1 MLEAARITDPI
12 AHTSALTGFLVGA
25 VIGIALI
32 AAVAFATF
40 TCGFGVALLAGMAA
54 GLGASGILALG
65 EGIGKMFSSPAGTI
79 VTGSMNVFT
88 NSLAQA
94 YATVSTV
101 ACSNH
106 PPAPVVADGSGN
118 VFVNSL
124 PAARKTDAIVC
135 GAKIDG
141 GSNNVFI
148 GGGTVRYKEVADE
161 VPPWLRTTVDWAFA
175 LAGLVGG
182 LAGLVKAAG
191 GLSKALLPCAA
202 KFIGGFIVGEAVG
215 RYVISPVIGRVM
227 GGLFGKPVDVATGRK
242 LLLAQDEIDFVVQSP
257 VPLVGA
263 RFYGSNLADESTL
276 GRGWVLPWDLR
287 LQQREGKIWY
297 RDGQGRETGFPL
309 LQPGYSAF
317 SEAEQCYL
325 ACSADGQFILY
336 TLNESYFDFGHLDTA
351 TDDIAWLRRVE
362 DRSAQWIS
370 YHRDE
375 NEHVTMIRSSGG
387 QQLRLHYHSG
397 LARLAMVECTHGGTP
412 GALVRYDYDG
422 AGQLLSVTDANGDL
436 SRQFSWADGLMA
448 SHTTALGLVS
458 SYTWAEVDGQPRVV
472 ACRSSLGEHT
482 TFRYDPA
489 GRQSWATDE
498 QGRTAHWTYDENFQ
512 IVACTD
518 LDGASYRMHYNAAGQ
533 PLVIELPGERTI
545 AFEYDQ
551 LGRIVGETDPLGRVT
566 RTAYDG
572 NSLRVSQL
580 AAADGKRWSAH
591 YDYLGRLLASSDPLG
606 RQARQEYP
614 PGLSP
619 YPVAR
624 VDARGGRSVL
634 EWNRRGLLTSYTD
647 CSGKTTH
654 YAYDADGLLAEAI
667 DPLGQRTRIER
678 LRSGEPARVTL
689 PDGSVESFSYNAAG
703 HLTERRYGSERI
715 NQWVR
720 NTRGQVLEAIDAAQ
734 RRLRYRY
741 DVQGRVIEME
751 AGTEARYRFEYDK
764 ADRLAREI
772 RPDGMERL
780 LRYDAAGSL
789 AEIEKIGAP
798 LAGQAERPRRSTVFE
813 RDKMGRLLAR
823 LTATATSRYAWDQ
836 QDRLLGGAR
845 VPTEAGAALGI
856 VASSVNFDYDEAGR
870 LVAEHGAEGTVGY
883 AFDELDKLTAL
894 DLPHGQRIDTL
905 SYGSGHVHQI
915 RSAQHII
922 SDFERD
928 DLHREVQRTQGR
940 LTQRMGY
947 DALGRRAWQAS
958 GLHAE
963 RVGQQQGR
971 LWRDYRYSP
980 AGELAEQRDNLR
992 GSIDFQYDP
1001 AGQLQRETRS
1011 AEQREE
1017 QFAWDAAGNL
1027 LDAGAGAGNG
1037 SAKSS
1042 GQVEGNRLRVW
1053 QDIRFDYDAW
1063 GNVAVKRKGA
1073 HQVQHFSF
1081 DAEDRL
1087 LKISTET
1094 LRGLVEM
1101 RFDYD
1106 ALGRRIASTEART
1119 DSGGITRVEHK
1130 RFVWQGLRMVQE
1142 VREGGVSSY
1151 VYNPDAAYT
1160 PLARIDA
1167 VIGGA
1172 MAAAAIDNARQGT
1185 RVFHF
1190 HTDLV
1195 GAPLEVTDDAG
1206 EIAWAGKYKAWG
1218 KVDAGED
1225 AALVSRIEQPLRF
1238 PGQYEDHGTGLHYNT
1253 FRYYDPDVGRY
1264 ISQDPIGLDGGANL
1278 YAYAP
1283 NPSGWMDPLGWI
1295 HETAPGYHV
1304 YELWA
1309 PGATKPYYVG
1319 ITDDLTRRAGEH
1331 RTSGRMPDGSTM
1343 KTIIRNVT
1351 YGKARGI
1358 EQANIEHHGTKTG
1371 TVGSDLTQATT
1382 YDQRGNKIAS
1392 FDHDNLTRDR
1402 TRQAY
1407 FEDHYQAEKTRLN
1420 PEVDGGGGKSSK
1432 GGAGC

>member
-1 MLEAARITDPI
+1 MFEAARITDPI
-12 AHTSALTGFLVGA
+12 SHTSALAGFLVGA
-25 VIGIALI
+25 IIGIALI

-40 TCGFGVALLAGMAA
+40 TCGFGVALLAGLAA
-54 GLGASGILALG
+54 GVGASAILSLS
-65 EGIGKMFSSPAGTI
+65 ESIGKMFSSPAGVI
-79 VTGSMNVFT
+79 ATGSMNVFA
-88 NSLAQA
+88 NSLASA

-101 ACSNH
+101 ACSMH

-118 VFVNSL
+118 VFINSL
-124 PAARKTDAIVC
+124 PAARKSDAIVC

-141 GSNNVFI
+141 GSDNVFI

-161 VPPWLRTTVDWAFA
+161 VPAWLRTTVDWAFA

-202 KFIGGFIVGEAVG
+202 KFIGGFIIGEAVG
-215 RYVISPVIGRVM
+215 RYVISPVVSRVM
-227 GGLFGKPVDVATGRK
+227 GGLFGKPVEVATGRK
-242 LLLAQDEIDFVVQSP
+242 ILLAQDEIDFVVQSP
-257 VPLVGA
+257 LPLAGA
-263 RFYGSNLADESTL
+263 RFYASNLTWEGSL

-287 LQQREGKIWY
+287 LQQRDGKIWY
-297 RDGQGRETGFPL
+297 SDGQGRETGFPL
-309 LQPGYSAF
+309 VQPGHTAF
-317 SEAEQCYL
+317 SESEQCYL
-325 ACSADGQFILY
+325 ACSADGQYILY
-336 TLNESYFDFGHLDTA
+336 TLNETYFDFGHLDLA
-351 TDDIAWLRRVE
+351 SDNIAWLRRVE

-370 YHRDE
+370 YQRDDAGRVE
-375 NEHVTMIRSSGG
+375 TIRSSGG
-387 QQLRLHYHSG
+387 QQLRLHYSA
-397 LARLAMVECTHGGTP
+397 LPARLTMVECTEGGTL
-412 GALVRYDYDG
+412 GALVRYGYDG

-436 SRQFSWADGLMA
+436 SRQFTWADGLMT

-458 SYTWAEVDGQPRVV
+458 SYTWAEVEGQPRVV
-472 ACRSSLGEHT
+472 ACRSSEGEHT
-482 TFRYDPA
+482 EFRYDVA

-498 QGRTAHWTYDENFQ
+498 LGRSAHWVYDENFQ

-518 LDGASYRMHYNAAGQ
+518 LDGGSYRMHYNAAGQ
-533 PLVIELPGERTI
+533 PLLIELPGERTI

-551 LGRIVGETDPLGRVT
+551 SGRIVAETDPLGRVT
-566 RTAYDG
+566 HTAYDG

-580 AAADGKRWSAH
+580 TTADGKRWSAH
-591 YDYLGRLLASSDPLG
+591 YDYLGRLLSSTDPLG
-606 RQARQEYP
+606 REARQEYP

-619 YPVAR
+619 YPVLR
-624 VDARGGRSVL
+624 IDARGGRKFL
-634 EWNRRGLLTSYTD
+634 AWNRRGLLTSYTD
-647 CSGKTTH
+647 CSGKTTQ

-667 DPLGQRTRIER
+667 DPMGQRTRIER
-678 LRSGEPARVTL
+678 MRSGEPVRVTL
-689 PDGSVESFSYNAAG
+689 PDGSVEAFEYNAAG
-703 HLTERRYGSERI
+703 HLVERRHGAERV

-720 NTRGQVLEAIDAAQ
+720 NARGQVLEAIDPAQ

-741 DVQGRVIEME
+741 DVKGRVVAME
-751 AGTEARYRFEYDK
+751 AGSDAHYRFEYDS

-789 AEIEKIGAP
+789 VEIEKIGAP
-798 LAGQAERPRRSTVFE
+798 LPAQAERPRRSTRFE

-823 LTATATSRYAWDQ
+823 LTDSATTRYAWDQ

-845 VPTEAGAALGI
+845 VPTDAGAALG
-856 VASSVNFDYDEAGR
+856 VLASTVNFDYDDAGR
-870 LVAEHGAEGTVGY
+870 LVAEHGAEGAVGY
-883 AFDELDKLTAL
+883 AFDELDNLTTL
-894 DLPHGQRIDTL
+894 NLPHGQRIDTL
-905 SYGSGHVHQI
+905 TYGAGHVHQI
-915 RSAQHII
+915 RSEQHVI

-958 GLHAE
+958 GLHADS
-963 RVGQQQGR
+963 VGQEQGR
-971 LWRDYRYSP
+971 LWRNYRYTP

-1011 AEQREE
+1011 AEQRQE

-1027 LDAGAGAGNG
+1027 LDDIGAR
-1037 SAKSS
+1037 SR
-1042 GQVEGNRLRVW
+1042 GQVEGNRLRMW

-1063 GNVAVKRKGA
+1063 GNVATKRKGA
-1073 HQVQHFSF
+1073 HQVQRFTF

-1087 LKISTET
+1087 IKVSTES

-1106 ALGRRIASTEART
+1106 PLGRRIASTETRT
-1119 DSGGITRVEHK
+1119 DTRGITQAERK
-1130 RFVWQGLRMVQE
+1130 RFVWQGLRMAQE
-1142 VREGGVSSY
+1142 VRERGVSSY
-1151 VYNPDAAYT
+1151 VYSPDAAYT

-1218 KVDAGED
+1218 KVDEGED
-1225 AALVSRIEQPLRF
+1225 AALVARIDQPLRF

-1319 ITDDLTRRAGEH
+1319 ITDDLKRRAGEH
-1331 RTSGRMPDGSTM
+1331 RESGRMTDTATM
-1343 KTIIRNVT
+1343 KPIVEDVT

-1358 EQANIEHHGTKTG
+1358 EQANIEVKGTKTG
-1371 TVGSDLTQATT
+1371 TVGFELKDAVN

-1407 FEDHYQAEKTRLN
+1407 FEAEYKAEKARLGST
-1420 PEVDGGGGKSSK
+1420 DSGGGSK
-1432 GGAGC
+1432 GSGGC

>member
-79 VTGSMNVFT
+79 ITGSMNVFT
-88 NSLAQA
+88 NNLAAA

-106 PPAPVVADGSGN
+106 SPSPVIADGSGN
-118 VFVNSL
+118 VFINGL

-141 GSNNVFI
+141 GSHNVFI

-161 VPPWLRTTVDWAFA
+161 VPAWLRTTVDWAFA

-191 GLSKALLPCAA
+191 GLSKAVLPCAA

-215 RYVISPVIGRVM
+215 RYVISPVVGRVM
-227 GGLFGKPVDVATGRK
+227 GGLFGKPVEVATGRK

-257 VPLVGA
+257 LPLVGS
-263 RFYGSNLADESTL
+263 RFYASNLTAEGTL
-276 GRGWVLPWDLR
+276 GRGWVLPWDLC
-287 LQQREGKIWY
+287 LQQRDGKIWY

-309 LQPGYSAF
+309 LQAGTTAF
-317 SEAEQCYL
+317 SEEEQCYL
-325 ACSADGQFILY
+325 ARTADGQFILY
-336 TLNESYFDFGHLDTA
+336 TLNDTWFDFGHLDPA
-351 TDDIAWLRRVE
+351 TDDVAWVRRVE

-370 YHRDE
+370 YQRDDAQR
-375 NEHVTMIRSSGG
+375 VTAIRSSGG
-387 QQLRLHYHSG
+387 QELSLHYSA
-397 LARLAMVECTHGGTP
+397 LPARLAMVECTHGGTP
-412 GALVRYDYDG
+412 GPLVRYGYDA

-436 SRQFSWADGLMA
+436 SRQFTWAAGLMT

-458 SYTWAEVDGQPRVV
+458 RYTWAEVDGQARVV
-472 ACRSSLGEHT
+472 ACSSSEGEHT
-482 TFRYDPA
+482 AFRYDTA
-489 GRQSWATDE
+489 QRQSWATDE
-498 QGRTAHWTYDENFQ
+498 QGRTAHWVYDENFR
-512 IVACTD
+512 ILACTD
-518 LDGASYRMHYNAAGQ
+518 LDGGSYRMQYNAAGQ
-533 PLVIELPGERTI
+533 PVRIELPGERTI
-545 AFEYDQ
+545 AFEYDP
-551 LGRIVGETDPLGRVT
+551 LGRIVAETDPLGRTT

-572 NSLRVSQL
+572 NSLRVTQL
-580 AAADGKRWSAH
+580 TAADGKRWTAH
-591 YDYLGRLLASSDPLG
+591 YDYLGRLLSTTDPLG
-606 RQARQEYP
+606 RTARQEYP

-624 VDARGGRSVL
+624 VDARGGRSTL

-647 CSGKTTH
+647 CSGKTTA
-654 YAYDADGLLAEAI
+654 YDYDADGLLAEAI

-689 PDGSVESFSYNAAG
+689 PDGSVESFVYNAAG
-703 HLTERRYGSERI
+703 HLTERRYGAERI
-715 NQWVR
+715 NRWVR
-720 NTRGQVLEAIDAAQ
+720 NARGQVLEAIDAAQ
-734 RRLRYRY
+734 RHLHYRY
-741 DVQGRVIEME
+741 DVQGRVVEME
-751 AGTEARYRFEYDK
+751 AGAAARYRFEYDS
-764 ADRLAREI
+764 ANRLTREI

-780 LRYDAAGSL
+780 LRYDAAGNL
-789 AEIEKIGAP
+789 VEIEKIGAP
-798 LAGQAERPRRSTVFE
+798 LAGQAERPRRSTRFE

-823 LTATATSRYAWDQ
+823 LTASATSRYAWDQ

-845 VPTEAGAALGI
+845 VPTEAGAALGV
-856 VASSVNFDYDEAGR
+856 VASSVHFDYDAAGR

-883 AFDELDKLTAL
+883 AFDELDNLTTL
-894 DLPHGQRIDTL
+894 NLPHGQRIDTL
-905 SYGSGHVHQI
+905 TYGSGHVHQI

-940 LTQRMGY
+940 LVQRMGY

-958 GLHAE
+958 GPHAGG
-963 RVGQQQGR
+963 VGRQQGD

-980 AGELAEQRDNLR
+980 AGELAGQRDKLR

-1001 AGQLQRETRS
+1001 AGHLQRETRTD
-1011 AEQREE
+1011 EQREE

-1027 LDAGAGAGNG
+1027 LDAGAAG
-1037 SAKSS
+1037 KSR

-1063 GNVAVKRKGA
+1063 GNVALKRKGA

-1087 LKISTET
+1087 IGIRTET
-1094 LRGLVEM
+1094 VRGLVEM
-1101 RFDYD
+1101 RFEYD

-1119 DSGGITRVEHK
+1119 DSGGMTHVERK

-1167 VIGGA
+1167 VIGAA
-1172 MAAAAIDNARQGT
+1172 MAAVAIDNARQGT

-1195 GAPLEVTDDAG
+1195 GAPLEVTDEAG
-1206 EIAWAGKYKAWG
+1206 QIAWAGKYKAWG
-1218 KVDAGED
+1218 KVEAGED
-1225 AALVSRIEQPLRF
+1225 AALVARIDQPLRF
-1238 PGQYEDHGTGLHYNT
+1238 PGQYEDQATGLHYNT

-1283 NPSGWMDPLGWI
+1283 NPSGWMDPLGWV
-1295 HETAPGYHV
+1295 HESTPGYFV

-1309 PGATKPYYVG
+1309 PGGTKPYYVG
-1319 ITDDLTRRAGEH
+1319 ITDDLKRRAAEH
-1331 RTSGRMPDGSTM
+1331 RNSGRMPEGSGASM
-1343 KTIIRNVT
+1343 REIASDVT

-1358 EQANIEHHGTKTG
+1358 EQANIEHHHTKNGTIG
-1371 TVGSDLTQATT
+1371 MDLKDAA
-1382 YDQRGNKIAS
+1382 DWDARGNKVAS
-1392 FDHDNLTRDR
+1392 FDHKNTTRAE

-1407 FEDHYQAEKTRLN
+1407 FEREFQAETDRLN
-1420 PEVDGGGGKSSK
+1420 GKK
-1432 GGAGC
+1432 GGSGGSADAGTGSAGC